1 MNDLLNLDDIQQ
13 IQPLT
18 KETQG
23 FNKYH
28 ISLSKLFFLRHFQ
41 IDSFVKAIRQT
52 VKMKPF
58 SVSLSGSQLFTNE
71 DKSRSFCSILV
82 QKGFNQ
88 VIQLIKQIDTVLEK
102 YKKDVYYSP
111 AVPHCT
117 VGSCVG
123 DHSELARKESI
134 YGNDYVEVDEYD
146 SDDENMIELSV
157 ESIHVSIGNQDFE
170 IPLKCNVC

>member
-1 MNDLLNLDDIQQ
+1 MNGMLNLDGIQQ
-13 IQPLT
+13 LKPLT

-28 ISLSKLFFLRHFQ
+28 ISLSKLFFLRQFQ
-41 IDSFVKAIRQT
+41 IDSFVKSIRQT

-58 SVSLSGSQLFTNE
+58 SISLSGSQLFTNE

-88 VIQLIKQIDTVLEK
+88 VIQLIKQIDTVLKK

-111 AVPHCT
+111 PVPHCT
-117 VGSCVG
+117 IGSCVG
-123 DHSELARKESI
+123 DHSELARKKSL

-146 SDDENMIELSV
+146 SDDENMIDLFV
-157 ESIHVSIGNQDFE
+157 KSIHVSIGNQDFE
-170 IPLKCNVC
+170 ITLNYHVC